1 MPLKQLCNKTRR
13 IEGKCERTPRDDDV
27 DGGGD
32 LLRLYHRAAHRRRRR
47 RHRLVLRGG
56 HHLSRARTLPLCH
69 RRCHRLR
76 VGVSRRE
83 DIEKT
88 TRTLP
93 VFVRPSVIYYI
104 HLVQLN
110 SRPSCDTITV
120 CLHLTLENSHASEAK
135 SGLFGLLAF
144 ASTSTWDPR

>member
-1 MPLKQLCNKTRR
+1 MR
-13 IEGKCERTPRDDDV
+13 
-27 DGGGD
+27 
-32 LLRLYHRAAHRRRRR
+32 RRRRR

-83 DIEKT
+83 DIENT

-93 VFVRPSVIYYI
+93 VFVRPSVTYI
-104 HLVQLN
+104 LHLVQSLIQ
-110 SRPSCDTITV
+110 DHYGMETQFVFI
-120 CLHLTLENSHASEAK
+120 
-135 SGLFGLLAF
+135 
-144 ASTSTWDPR
+144 

>member
-1 MPLKQLCNKTRR
+1 MSA
-13 IEGKCERTPRDDDV
+13 RDDDV
-27 DGGGD
+27 DGDGGGV
-32 LLRLYHRAAHRRRRR
+32 LLRLYHRAARRRRRR

-93 VFVRPSVIYYI
+93 VFAGLQLHYLHYI
-104 HLVQLN
+104 HLVLQLN
-110 SRPSCDTITV
+110 SRPLWNGNTV